1 MTTSPPR
8 TGHRRVDS
16 PASPDAH
23 EPARSAPASAPD
35 DRSANRRDA
44 MLEDLG
50 HAYDFAVARGRPAAF
65 FCLAQDE
72 PLGTATVRELG
83 RAVVDLAE
91 RQHGGRIA
99 DLDLVVDSVGGDIH
113 AAYRLVSLLYD
124 KTERFSACVPS
135 YARSAAT
142 LLCVAADR
150 IVLDDLAVLG
160 PLDAQVYESGRT
172 YRPALNTFKSLERI
186 TVFSLDT
193 LRTASE
199 AIEKLNMTGEQALTY
214 ALQFVKTM
222 SESMFAPMEATRIG
236 EYSQALAV
244 GERYG
249 DRLYDRRPRE
259 GMAKD
264 EWRRMISHL
273 VNDYPNHEVVIDAA
287 ELNRLRLPVEPF
299 GKRERHA
306 ARALAERPGMQRL
319 VVLLDPARIPP
330 KPEWL
335 AGADVA
341 RLIERETQRR
351 IADGVVRRT
360 RQTVYDVRSVT
371 PIGWS

>member
-172 YRPALNTFKSLERI
+172 YRPALNTFKSLGRSRSSPW
-186 TVFSLDT
+186 TPC
-193 LRTASE
+193 
-199 AIEKLNMTGEQALTY
+199 
-214 ALQFVKTM
+214 
-222 SESMFAPMEATRIG
+222 APRA
-236 EYSQALAV
+236 
-244 GERYG
+244 
-249 DRLYDRRPRE
+249 RR
-259 GMAKD
+259 
-264 EWRRMISHL
+264 S
-273 VNDYPNHEVVIDAA
+273 
-287 ELNRLRLPVEPF
+287 
-299 GKRERHA
+299 
-306 ARALAERPGMQRL
+306 
-319 VVLLDPARIPP
+319 
-330 KPEWL
+330 
-335 AGADVA
+335 
-341 RLIERETQRR
+341 
-351 IADGVVRRT
+351 
-360 RQTVYDVRSVT
+360 RSST
-371 PIGWS
+371 